1 MKEIKYLLK
10 FGKKEYLEKLQ
21 NGDLYFGNAVG
32 YRKIE
37 ENLKIKGQGD
47 KLEASTKVFAE
58 NLKMIDNNSNQTIIN
73 NVKARTVFHYPDAD
87 FMPIFCLFAVF
98 EDDCVVEG
106 SNRKMRLSK
115 SIKDT
120 ITSHFPEADSVAIIN
135 NPKQFIE
142 DIKKSISKDVV
153 ADLVNYY
160 HIDNGFPNE
169 NGAVS
174 LDLEYF
180 KYLTQDTPPSIVENI
195 KKYSFNVKYVYRILL
210 CKDIYF
216 ANEHEFRIILPKEK
230 IEKSKT
236 YHVDLSDKITLCDLS
251 DVFE

>member
-10 FGKKEYLEKLQ
+10 FWKKEHLEKLQ
-21 NGDLYFGNAVG
+21 NGDLFFGNAVG
-32 YRKIE
+32 YRQIE
-37 ENLKIKGQGD
+37 ESLKIKGQGD
-47 KLEASTKVFAE
+47 KLEASTKIFAE

-87 FMPIFCLFAVF
+87 FMPVFCLFAVL
-98 EDDCVVEG
+98 EDDCITEDSSG
-106 SNRKMRLSK
+106 KICLSK

-135 NPKQFIE
+135 NPKQFIK
-142 DIKKSISKDVV
+142 DIKKSISKNVV
-153 ADLVNYY
+153 ADLVNYFY
-160 HIDNGFPNE
+160 IDNGFPNKD
-169 NGAVS
+169 GTVS
-174 LDLEYF
+174 LDIKYF

>member
-251 DVFE
+251 DIFE